1 MDDERG
7 GACTAGH
14 LAAPQR
20 GSTGSP
26 RVGASAI
33 RERTCMHA
41 CAQPRRGRLT
51 TINAD
56 KHASS
61 KETKRAQHGMEDPAR
76 WNTVRLHKKTLP
88 RPVLPLP
95 PQRCAS
101 DCHDCV
107 SGHRMQRLI
116 GTHTCASVHDCCPPV
131 HACERDARGK
141 TVRYTTACG
150 TALSARTMSMLAM
163 PMHPHDTRRTVL
175 ASPMACL
182 QLRRPMPF

>member
-1 MDDERG
+1 MPFANAR
-7 GACTAGH
+7 ACMCTAT
-14 LAAPQR
+14 AWQIDDDQR
-20 GSTGSP
+20 RQARKLQGNQ
-26 RVGASAI
+26 
-33 RERTCMHA
+33 A
-41 CAQPRRGRLT
+41 CAAWDGRPGAMEHRPT
-51 TINAD
+51 
-56 KHASS
+56 
-61 KETKRAQHGMEDPAR
+61 AQ
-76 WNTVRLHKKTLP
+76 KTLP

-107 SGHRMQRLI
+107 PGHRMQRLI